1 MELLNLNIA
10 KYPSADVWFLL
21 PYLYGLHLAD
31 GRSEGCAFVCVV
43 GGTVQSGLSNA
54 KSLGGDANPPTV

>member
-1 MELLNLNIA
+1 MRA
-10 KYPSADVWFLL
+10 FPL

-43 GGTVQSGLSNA
+43 GSTVQSGLSDA
-54 KSLGGDANPPTV
+54 KSLGGDANAATV